1 MSVSTSSPTGSPI
14 VSAQTFYPLG
24 TIRCSGPSVFRNQLS
39 RDLACILDT
48 DDDIVSWSCMSI
60 CLSNGIEEY
69 RPDFVV
75 ERADITFL
83 VDTTTDGSPP
93 EWVERSAE
101 TAGYHYETVSRS
113 SLPKVRLK
121 NAKDLLR
128 YARFEAA
135 LADRIRLLAALDE
148 HGSLSV
154 AECLN
159 AFQETKPI
167 AGLASLVLH
176 RFITMD
182 LDEILIGPETQ
193 VRRKRD

>member
-1 MSVSTSSPTGSPI
+1 MSVSLSSPTGSPT

-24 TIRCSGPSVFRNQLS
+24 TVRCSGPIVYRSQLA
-39 RDLACILDT
+39 RDLACILDV
-48 DDDIVSWSCMSI
+48 DDNVISWSCMPV
-60 CLSNGIEEY
+60 CLSNGIQTY
-69 RPDFVV
+69 RPDFLA
-75 ERADITFL
+75 ERHDTLTLIDASADGHPDWI
-83 VDTTTDGSPP
+83 SQ
-93 EWVERSAE
+93 SAE
-101 TAGYHYETVSRS
+101 AAGYKYETASRF

-128 YARFEAA
+128 YARYETA
-135 LADRIRLLAALDE
+135 LSDRIRLLAALDE
-148 HGSLSV
+148 HGSLTV

-182 LDEILIGPETQ
+182 LDETLIGPETQ